1 VVTGLGSV
9 SSFGCGADALWR
21 GCLSGQDITEP
32 VPAGWNA
39 YYPAASRKWAPLPHI
54 DFRTLGFSRQD
65 LLVMGTPSLLA
76 LSAAREAWLDATLPA
91 DGKAEDA
98 WRAGVFLGTGLGG
111 AKAPFDN
118 YRAHLLSG
126 LKKRLEGALSTNP
139 DDILLSEHLAALKL
153 HPRVHP
159 LVICQTMPN
168 AAAASL
174 SIAFGIKGANETL
187 SQACASGTVAIG
199 RAYESIRRG
208 ELDIAL
214 AGGVEHLRDNA
225 GGVFMGFDRLQTL
238 ARPMAGGEPENRPF
252 DRRRS
257 GFLFSEGGAGVLV
270 LESGTCARARGARVL
285 AEVRGFGA
293 NSDAHS
299 MIALDEEGTAIS
311 RLYDGVLE
319 AAGLASCDIDYINAH
334 GTGTEL
340 NDSVES
346 RLLERHFGQH
356 PLVNS
361 SKSVL
366 GHSIG
371 ASGALEAIITVKSL
385 VEQQVH
391 ASCNLD
397 DPIADLNFCQQSGP
411 AALRH
416 ALTESFGFGGH
427 NAVLILGRIL
437 EDC

>member
-1 VVTGLGSV
+1 MVTGLGSV
-9 SSFGCGADALWR
+9 TSFGCGVEALWR
-21 GCLSGQDITEP
+21 GCLSGDDVTEP
-32 VPAGWNA
+32 IPPGWSA
-39 YYPAASRKWAPLPHI
+39 YYTAASRKWAPLPPI
-54 DFRTLGFSRQD
+54 DFQTHGFSRQD
-65 LLVMGTPSLLA
+65 LLLMGMPSLLA
-76 LSAAREAWLDATLPA
+76 LSAAREAWLHATLPG
-91 DGKAEDA
+91 DGKVEDA

-126 LKKRLEGALSTNP
+126 LKKRLEGALSMAP
-139 DDILLSEHLAALKL
+139 DDTLLAEHLSALQL

-214 AGGVEHLRDNA
+214 AGGVEHLRDKA

-238 ARPMAGGEPENRPF
+238 ARPMVGGEPENRPF

-270 LESGTCARARGARVL
+270 LESATHARARGARVL
-285 AEVRGFGA
+285 AEIRGFGV

-299 MIALDEEGTAIS
+299 MVALDEEGTAIS
-311 RLYDGVLE
+311 RLYTEVLE
-319 AAGLASCDIDYINAH
+319 SAGLGCNDIDYINSH

-356 PLVNS
+356 PVVNS
-361 SKSVL
+361 TKSIL

-371 ASGALEAIITVKSL
+371 ASGALETIITVKSL
-385 VEQQVH
+385 EEQQVH
-391 ASCNLD
+391 TSCNLD
-397 DPIADLNFCQQSGP
+397 DPIADLNFCLQSGP
-411 AALRH
+411 ARIRH

-427 NAVLILGRIL
+427 NAVLILGRVL
-437 EDC
+437 EDH